1 MDEVKAVAGVVTHE
15 TMGGMRWTLVNLF
28 RRLSGKRVAVVDVTF
43 RTRSSDRIVKKWC
56 R

>member
-28 RRLSGKRVAVVDVTF
+28 RRLSGSVAVVDMTF
-43 RTRSSDRIVKKWC
+43 RTRSSDRIVKKWI